1 MSDNEKAP
9 EQNQEQEVENTT
21 ASASGPSAKAGDE
34 KRAPLP
40 KVDFSTFVLS
50 IASSAL
56 VHLGE
61 VPSPETG
68 KVEADLLVAKSN
80 IDVLDM
86 LRDKIAN
93 GLNDDESKL
102 LEGILYELRMK
113 YVIKSS

>member
-9 EQNQEQEVENTT
+9 EQNQAPEEENPGQDSA
-21 ASASGPSAKAGDE
+21 ASQDAGE
-34 KRAPLP
+34 KRIPLP
-40 KVDFSTFVLS
+40 KVDFATFVLS
-50 IASSAL
+50 LASSAL

-61 VPSPETG
+61 VPNPDTG
-68 KVEADLLVAKSN
+68 KTDVDLLVAKSN

-86 LRDKIAN
+86 LQNKIAT
-93 GLNDDESKL
+93 GLTEEETKL